1 MSHHAIPPCRCSHA
15 GEAPT
20 LCDGGGLAPTTVG
33 CACPCHAV
41 RHWTAE
47 CGYGDPATTAP
58 VSTMASLTREL
69 EHTRRAYDIARAAHA
84 TLERDWN
91 AWRPL
96 VPRLESDLA
105 TVTAERDALRAE
117 LAALRRYPVP
127 PTPEVLETVAERAR
141 RSTEYDLRDEAF
153 QRLARFE
160 TWVDAYTAVVAGD
173 ATDGVNVPTMEGV

>member
-1 MSHHAIPPCRCSHA
+1 MYTNEAGHGCPKDAPPSVESVMA
-15 GEAPT
+15 E
-20 LCDGGGLAPTTVG
+20 LA
-33 CACPCHAV
+33 AV
-41 RHWTAE
+41 
-47 CGYGDPATTAP
+47 
-58 VSTMASLTREL
+58 TREL

-127 PTPEVLETVAERAR
+127 PTPEVLGLVAALASRGAVCADVEPDEIACVTVFRAWV
-141 RSTEYDLRDEAF
+141 EAYRDA
-153 QRLARFE
+153 L
-160 TWVDAYTAVVAGD
+160 VAGD